1 MLSAEKISKTFGP
14 QTVLKDISLI
24 LGDQERIGI
33 VGINGA
39 GKSTFVKILAG
50 IEEADKGVVNR
61 HGSTVGYLNQE
72 SQCRLGVTIADEM
85 RDAFPNVE
93 DIEARLMKAS
103 HAVADGDMSRADAA
117 ALDAAANDLVRAD
130 AHTIDAR
137 IGRVL
142 AGLGFE
148 LDAVDRL
155 TDTFSGGWQ
164 MRIAMAKLLLQEP
177 DFLFLDEPTNHLD
190 VTAKYWLMYD
200 YIPNYHGSVICIS
213 HEPEFLNAVCEKIV
227 EVEDCGITQYTGNYE
242 DYERLKEEAYQ
253 RDLKAYDAQQREI
266 ADWKEFI
273 QRWKGN
279 KSKSGMVESRVKQ
292 LEKIDILPKPKAR
305 PRTIYLEF
313 PEPPRE
319 APEPVVIQDVVKK
332 YGDKTILNGITLQ
345 MVRGDKI
352 ALTGPNGVGK
362 STFLRMIAGVEGPTS
377 GNIRLN
383 PKTEIGYFAQHQAEA
398 LRKEV
403 TVFEETMAG
412 IDPKLEE
419 LARGLLAR
427 LQFRGEDA
435 PFKKV
440 GVLSGGERT
449 RVALAKFLLHPAN
462 FYILDEPTNHLDPLA
477 REVLIEA
484 LIKFQGTILMSTHDN
499 FLIDRVATGI
509 FDVADGKFHM
519 MLDPQIARIKDI
531 EI

>member
-190 VTAKYWLMYD
+190 IDSRRALLERERAVEAEKLWAELAEGQVRKGIVRSLQSFGAFVD
-200 YIPNYHGSVICIS
+200 IGGADALLPIS
-213 HEPEFLNAVCEKIV
+213 QISWKRINDISEILSPGQQV
-227 EVEDCGITQYTGNYE
+227 EVKILTVDPETRKISVG
-242 DYERLKEEAYQ
+242 L
-253 RDLKAYDAQQREI
+253 
-266 ADWKEFI
+266 
-273 QRWKGN
+273 
-279 KSKSGMVESRVKQ
+279 KQ
-292 LEKIDILPKPKAR
+292 LLSSPWQTLAERFR
-305 PRTIYLEF
+305 P
-313 PEPPRE
+313 
-319 APEPVVIQDVVKK
+319 
-332 YGDKTILNGITLQ
+332 
-345 MVRGDKI
+345 
-352 ALTGPNGVGK
+352 
-362 STFLRMIAGVEGPTS
+362 
-377 GNIRLN
+377 
-383 PKTEIGYFAQHQAEA
+383 
-398 LRKEV
+398 
-403 TVFEETMAG
+403 
-412 IDPKLEE
+412 
-419 LARGLLAR
+419 
-427 LQFRGEDA
+427 
-435 PFKKV
+435 
-440 GVLSGGERT
+440 
-449 RVALAKFLLHPAN
+449 
-462 FYILDEPTNHLDPLA
+462 
-477 REVLIEA
+477 
-484 LIKFQGTILMSTHDN
+484 GTI
-499 FLIDRVATGI
+499 VTGKVTRTVERGG
-509 FDVADGKFHM
+509 DPGKCRDISFH
-519 MLDPQIARIKDI
+519 
-531 EI
+531 